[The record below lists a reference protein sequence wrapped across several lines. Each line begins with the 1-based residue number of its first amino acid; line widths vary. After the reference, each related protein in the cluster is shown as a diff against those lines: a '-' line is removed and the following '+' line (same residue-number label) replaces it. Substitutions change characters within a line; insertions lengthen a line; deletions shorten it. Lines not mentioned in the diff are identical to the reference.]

1 MFKSWRKA
9 SVQAAGYRG
18 ITQEHIEKVAQE
30 LLKTGLTHIDS
41 AAFHRACLRCGIN
54 GATFTPE
61 DLKKLEERLNR

>member
-1 MFKSWRKA
+1 MFKSWRREA
-9 SVQAAGYRG
+9 IRAAGYSG
-18 ITQEHIEKVAQE
+18 ITEEHIEKVARE
-30 LLKTGLTHIDS
+30 LLATGLRRIDS